1 MFKYRPMP
9 APRILLVDDHAMFRS
24 GLGMVISAAMPDT
37 KIIEAGSINEAS
49 SLPPDQIDLVLLDI
63 KLNGLSGMEGI
74 AQLKRKWPLTPVL
87 MLSSLDEPQITRQA
101 LERGAAG
108 FVSKAETAEKIIEAI
123 VRVLG
128 GHFGELSPAD
138 SLPAERRLTPR
149 QCDVLDLL
157 HQGLSNKLIARQLAL
172 SNNTVRRHVQDILEF
187 FQVVSRAEAVVA
199 ARQQGLIG

>member
-1 MFKYRPMP
+1 MTPMP
-9 APRILLVDDHAMFRS
+9 APCILLIDDHAMFRS
-24 GLGMVISAAMPDT
+24 GLSMVISAALPDT
-37 KIIEAGSINEAS
+37 HILEAASIHQATS
-49 SLPPDQIDLVLLDI
+49 RPPDKVDLILLDI

-74 AQLKRKWPLTPVL
+74 ALLQRKWPQTPVL
-87 MLSSLDEPQITRQA
+87 MLSSLDEPQTARQA

-123 VRVLG
+123 LLSLG
-128 GHFGELSPAD
+128 GHFAERSPAEHN
-138 SLPAERRLTPR
+138 LAERRLTPR

-172 SNNTVRRHVQDILEF
+172 SNNTVRRHVQDILEC